1 MGIMCKVSIIEYSVH
16 GECEGGKRSM
26 GKGGERNKVEKMNGK
41 KKRKEKKW
49 KSKRK
54 VEQGRAKKSGICTK
68 CKREMGKNILEK
80 EKQRNVKQLNKKISS
95 MNVLD
100 SFQI

>member
-41 KKRKEKKW
+41 KKRKEKN
-49 KSKRK
+49 
-54 VEQGRAKKSGICTK
+54 GRAKGKWSKGGLRKVVFVQSVRGRWVKIFWK
-68 CKREMGKNILEK
+68 KKNKEM
-80 EKQRNVKQLNKKISS
+80 
-95 MNVLD
+95 
-100 SFQI
+100 